1 MSFTVSSLT
10 TEIPPGTK
18 RLTIYKLVTTIPPI
32 PEGVEEIYCFDGL
45 LNNIPNFP
53 STLKMIDFDK
63 CRQLFSLPPLPDSLI
78 SLSVSGSPLHNINDF
93 LPPNLKYLFCNN
105 CQLTG
110 LPELPPT
117 LETLVC
123 KGNNILFLPDLPSSL
138 KKLDVRENK
147 LASLPTLPADI
158 FLLYCSENKL
168 ISLPAL
174 PDLQDL
180 FCDSNEL
187 TSLPTLPKSLRR
199 LKCEYNPITQVP
211 VLNEGLVNID
221 MGGTPL
227 KAIPELPNTLVTITM
242 HDNELE
248 EPYLTA
254 YNIYAGEG
262 EHQNNPNESNMLI
275 LRKKVKEANAAKA
288 KPITLTNPWKGFT
301 QSDMLKFDNIFDDA
315 VAANHSLCPI
325 CLKYAI
331 REDGCMYMTHDCS
344 KFNSYYNKE
353 LYDIYK
359 DARGLITWC
368 TICNR
373 IAKSTP
379 NGVFVSHEHYGLTPH
394 TDLNMDTHP
403 SGNPFEADCSK
414 TNGGGGPDEKILRFR
429 RFREYAAELQR
440 EIGEISTEKAM
451 TELCEEMWD
460 APLVRA
466 RAKLRNIKEGKK
478 WNVSTNAFPRNSSNA
493 VAPAEVELKELK
505 PFTGELPTFLENGH
519 NNVYLEDG
527 PVYQFHHQS
536 EGQKDHA
543 MTLDN
548 LRGFIED
555 ANKNFGGE
563 NFGYCFMY
571 PACKARLHP
580 EEIRTILPD
589 LYEEYKEKFSRLKG
603 GRKTRKQKQKALR
616 KKKTLRKKQKG
627 GGEDML
633 LEATNAMCVIP
644 KGGRRK
650 TRKTRK
656 PKRC

>member
-1 MSFTVSSLT
+1 MSFTVYPLT
-10 TEIPPGTK
+10 KEIPPDTK
-18 RLTIYKLVTTIPPI
+18 KLTIYNSVQILPPI

-45 LNNIPNFP
+45 INRIDAFP
-53 STLKMIDFDK
+53 STLKKIQFDK
-63 CRQLFSLPPLPDSLI
+63 CRQLFALPPLPDSLI
-78 SLSVSGSPLHNINDF
+78 SLSVSGSPLHNINAI
-93 LPPNLKYLFCNN
+93 PPNLKNLFCSDCN
-105 CQLTG
+105 LTG
-110 LPELPPT
+110 LPELPPK
-117 LETLVC
+117 LERLVC
-123 KGNNILFLPDLPSSL
+123 KKNDILFLPDLPASL
-138 KKLDVRENK
+138 QMLDVQQNQ
-147 LASLPTLPADI
+147 LGALPTLPANL
-158 FLLYCSENKL
+158 FLLFCSENNL
-168 ISLPAL
+168 TSLPPL
-174 PDLQDL
+174 PDLEDL
-180 FCDSNEL
+180 FCHSNQL

-199 LKCEYNPITQVP
+199 LKCSENPLSELP
-211 VLNEGLVNID
+211 VLNEGLVEFD
-221 MGGTPL
+221 MSSTLL
-227 KAIPELPNTLVTITM
+227 KTIPELPNTLVTIAIYA
-242 HDNELE
+242 NQLE

-262 EHQNNPNESNMLI
+262 EYENNPNESNILI
-275 LRKKVKEANAAKA
+275 LRKKVKEANQAKA
-288 KPITLTNPWKGFT
+288 KAIANPWKGFT

-315 VAANHSLCPI
+315 VAASHSLCPI

-344 KFNSYYNKE
+344 KLNGYYNKN
-353 LYDIYK
+353 LYNLYK

-373 IAKSTP
+373 IAKSVP

-394 TDLNMDTHP
+394 SDLNMDTYP
-403 SGNPFEADCSK
+403 PGNAFETDCSK
-414 TNGGGGPDEKILRFR
+414 TNGGGGPNEKILRFR

-440 EIGEISTEKAM
+440 EIGTITADKAM

-466 RAKLRNIKEGKK
+466 RAKLKNIKEGKK
-478 WNVSTNAFPRNSSNA
+478 WNISTNVFPRNASNV
-493 VAPAEVELKELK
+493 VAAADEVQELK
-505 PFTGELPTFLENGH
+505 PFTGTLPTFLENGH

-527 PVYQFHHQS
+527 PVYQFHHES

-603 GRKTRKQKQKALR
+603 GRKTRKRKQKQ
-616 KKKTLRKKQKG
+616 KTLRKKQKG

-650 TRKTRK
+650 TRRGK

>member
-1 MSFTVSSLT
+1 MSFTVYKVT

-18 RLTIYKLVTTIPPI
+18 KLTIHRLVKEPPSI
-32 PEGVEEIYCFDGL
+32 PEGVEEIYCFDGVL
-45 LNNIPNFP
+45 HKLPALP
-53 STLKMIDFDK
+53 STLKKLELDQ
-63 CRQLFSLPPLPDSLI
+63 CTQLNSIPPLPDSLL
-78 SLSVSGSPLHNINDF
+78 SLGVAGSPLHDLGQ
-93 LPPNLKYLFCNN
+93 LPPNLQHLFCND
-105 CQLTG
+105 CSLSD

-117 LETLVC
+117 LERLIC
-123 KGNNILFLPDLPSSL
+123 KDNDFLFLPDLPNSI
-138 KKLDVRENK
+138 KKLDVR
-147 LASLPTLPADI
+147 
-158 FLLYCSENKL
+158 
-168 ISLPAL
+168 
-174 PDLQDL
+174 Q
-180 FCDSNEL
+180 NEL
-187 TSLPTLPKSLRR
+187 TSLPTLPENLFLLYCSKNRLTSLPVLPTYDFAELYCDQNDLTALPTLPPSMLR
-199 LKCEYNPITQVP
+199 LKCSNNPLTELP
-211 VLNEGLVNID
+211 VLNERLIEFHMGSTPLTKIPTLPTSLKGINID
-221 MGGTPL
+221 
-227 KAIPELPNTLVTITM
+227 
-242 HDNELE
+242 DNQLE

-254 YNIYAGEG
+254 YNTYMVDHNIV
-262 EHQNNPNESNMLI
+262 S
-275 LRKKVKEANAAKA
+275 LREKVKQANSANAGNAVNA
-288 KPITLTNPWKGFT
+288 GNLWKGFT
-301 QSDMLKFDNIFDDA
+301 KSDMLKFDNIFDDA

-344 KFNSYYNKE
+344 KFNSYYNKN
-353 LYDIYK
+353 LYNLYK

-379 NGVFVSHEHYGLTPH
+379 NGPFVSHEHYGLTPH
-394 TDLNMDTHP
+394 SDLNMDTHP

-440 EIGEISTEKAM
+440 EIGTITAEQAM

-466 RAKLRNIKEGKK
+466 RGKLKNIKEGKK
-478 WNVSTNAFPRNSSNA
+478 WNVSTNAFPSN
-493 VAPAEVELKELK
+493 VSNTPVDEQVQELK
-505 PFTGELPTFLENGH
+505 PFTGTLPTFLENGH

-603 GRKTRKQKQKALR
+603 GRKTRKQK
-616 KKKTLRKKQKG
+616 RKKQKG

-650 TRKTRK
+650 TRKSK
-656 PKRC
+656 PKRG

>member
-1 MSFTVSSLT
+1 MSFTVYKLT
-10 TEIPPGTK
+10 AKIPPDTK
-18 RLTIYKLVTTIPPI
+18 KLTIYKTVNILPRI
-32 PEGVEEIYCFDGL
+32 PEGVEEIYCFDGE

-53 STLKMIDFDK
+53 STLKQITLDNCK
-63 CRQLFSLPPLPDSLI
+63 LVFSLPQLPDSLI
-78 SLSVSGSPLHNINDF
+78 SLSVSGSPLFTINP
-93 LPPNLKYLFCNN
+93 LPPNLKDLICND
-105 CQLTG
+105 CKLSG

-117 LETLVC
+117 LERLVC
-123 KGNNILFLPDLPSSL
+123 NNNEILFLPDLPASL
-138 KKLDVRENK
+138 KKVDVRQNY
-147 LASLPTLPADI
+147 LGSLPTLPANL
-158 FLLYCSENKL
+158 FLLYCSENEL
-168 ISLPAL
+168 TSLPPL
-174 PDLQDL
+174 PDLEDL
-180 FCDSNEL
+180 SCGDNKLS
-187 TSLPTLPKSLRR
+187 SLPTLPKSLRR
-199 LKCEYNPITQVP
+199 LTCRNNPLSELP
-211 VLNEGLVNID
+211 VLNEGLVEFV
-221 MGGTPL
+221 MSSTPL
-227 KAIPELPNTLVTITM
+227 KTIPELPNTLVTIAI
-242 HDNELE
+242 HDNQLE

-262 EHQNNPNESNMLI
+262 EYENHPDQDNMVI
-275 LRKKVKEANAAKA
+275 LRKKVKEANEAKA
-288 KPITLTNPWKGFT
+288 KAIINPWKGFT

-353 LYDIYK
+353 LYDLYK

-394 TDLNMDTHP
+394 SDLNMDTYP
-403 SGNPFEADCSK
+403 PGNPFEPDCSK

-440 EIGEISTEKAM
+440 EIGTITADKAM

-466 RAKLRNIKEGKK
+466 RGKLKNIKEGKK
-478 WNVSTNAFPRNSSNA
+478 WNINSTAFPGNASNT
-493 VAPAEVELKELK
+493 VAAAEEVHELK

-519 NNVYLEDG
+519 NNVYLEEG
-527 PVYQFHHQS
+527 PVYQFHHPS
-536 EGQKDHA
+536 PENNHA
-543 MTLDN
+543 MTLEN
-548 LRGFIED
+548 LRTFIEG

-580 EEIRTILPD
+580 EEIRAILPD

-603 GRKTRKQKQKALR
+603 GRRKTRKQK
-616 KKKTLRKKQKG
+616 KKQKG

-650 TRKTRK
+650 TRKVH
-656 PKRC
+656 KRRTKN

>member
-1 MSFTVSSLT
+1 MSFTVYPLT
-10 TEIPPGTK
+10 KEIPPDTK
-18 RLTIYKLVTTIPPI
+18 KVTIYNTVQILPPI

-45 LNNIPNFP
+45 LNRIDAFP
-53 STLKMIDFDK
+53 STLKKIVFDK
-63 CRQLFSLPPLPDSLI
+63 CRQLFALPPLPDSLI

-93 LPPNLKYLFCNN
+93 LPPNLKNLFCNN

-123 KGNNILFLPDLPSSL
+123 KGNDILFLPDLPSSL
-138 KKLDVRENK
+138 KKVDVRENQ

-158 FLLYCSENKL
+158 FILYCSENKL
-168 ISLPAL
+168 ISLPTL

-180 FCDSNEL
+180 FCDSNQL
-187 TSLPTLPKSLRR
+187 TSLPTLPISLRR

-227 KAIPELPNTLVTITM
+227 KAIPELPNTLVTITI

-248 EPYLTA
+248 EPYLSA

-288 KPITLTNPWKGFT
+288 KTIANPWKGFT

-344 KFNSYYNKE
+344 KFNSYYNKN
-353 LYDIYK
+353 LYNLYK
-359 DARGLITWC
+359 DIRGLITWC

-373 IAKSTP
+373 IAKSVP
-379 NGVFVSHEHYGLTPH
+379 NGIFVSHEHYGLTPH
-394 TDLNMDTHP
+394 SDLNMDTYP
-403 SGNPFEADCSK
+403 PGNAFEADCSK
-414 TNGGGGPDEKILRFR
+414 TNGGGGPNEKILRFR

-440 EIGEISTEKAM
+440 EIGTITADKAM

-466 RAKLRNIKEGKK
+466 RGKLKNIKEGKK
-478 WNVSTNAFPRNSSNA
+478 WNISTNVFPRNASNVVTA
-493 VAPAEVELKELK
+493 ADEVQELK
-505 PFTGELPTFLENGH
+505 PFTGTLPTFLENGH

-527 PVYQFHHQS
+527 PVYQFHHES

-548 LRGFIED
+548 LRTFIEA

-580 EEIRTILPD
+580 EEIRAILPD

-603 GRKTRKQKQKALR
+603 GRKTRKRKQKQ
-616 KKKTLRKKQKG
+616 KTLRKKQKG

-650 TRKTRK
+650 TRRGK